1 MTPTEVL
8 AALLADLDG
17 LPAAAP
23 LTAGDVRA
31 RIRHHVGAP
40 GHAVATAAAAAVG
53 DLRLTDAATGLPPLE
68 EVEPADTVLLLGWYA
83 SEGLVVS
90 PVTAEPAAVRYLSVR
105 GLAMLDPDLVGAG
118 RAPND
123 PQWVQVHIAVP
134 VEAALDVA
142 AALAKGTT
150 EQLG

>member
-23 LTAGDVRA
+23 LSAGDVRT
-31 RIRHHVGAP
+31 RIRQHIGAP
-40 GHAVATAAAAAVG
+40 GRAVATAAVG
-53 DLRLTDAATGLPPLE
+53 DLRLSDAATGLPPLE
-68 EVEPADTVLLLGWYA
+68 EVEPADTVLLLGWAA

-105 GLAMLDPDLVGAG
+105 GLAMLEPDLVGAG

-150 EQLG
+150 DQLG